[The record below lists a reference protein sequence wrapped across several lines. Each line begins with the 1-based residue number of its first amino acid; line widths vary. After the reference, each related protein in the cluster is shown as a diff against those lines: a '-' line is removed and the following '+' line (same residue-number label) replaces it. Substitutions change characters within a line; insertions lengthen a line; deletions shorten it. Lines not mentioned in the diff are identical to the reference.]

1 MIQGSIG
8 LLFIPW
14 GITVSGLERS
24 GKSCRLRWVNHLKP
38 GLKKG
43 SFTAKEDRTIIHL
56 QAVLGNKWAA
66 IANHL
71 PGRTDNDIK
80 NHWNK
85 HLKKIAEITQDNYS
99 DKHRYGSS
107 SNVTTNARHQAPSH
121 TTTLP
126 LVSLGLRSPPSTVA
140 TGPLLSPDC
149 MSFKSS
155 CGRNLRAHRSLADPA
170 NHDQFRSQAAPVTP
184 TFSYPHEPYVFNCEN
199 IAIWLQMWN
208 KQDH

>member
-1 MIQGSIG
+1 MIYAYI
-8 LLFIPW
+8 
-14 GITVSGLERS
+14 
-24 GKSCRLRWVNHLKP
+24 CR
-38 GLKKG
+38 
-43 SFTAKEDRTIIHL
+43 
-56 QAVLGNKWAA
+56 WAA

-121 TTTLP
+121 TTTPP